1 MRTGLIDQNGN
12 AMVFADDLVLENQ
25 TAVDRSFSA
34 VKSHPLLASAMVFAA
49 GIIWSFGAVT
59 ARKAAVT
66 DVWQYMLWRSIGVL
80 VVVEFVRILRRQ
92 RSSPTVRAF
101 TSGWIMMLG
110 NCGLMLASVAFV
122 YAVKNTTAANA
133 AFLSSITPLLAAVL
147 GRFFL
152 KERLTLITI
161 LAIIV
166 AFIGLAIMLQSDST
180 VSTSSSVIG
189 NIAALFSSLGFAGY
203 MVCLRT
209 SATRD
214 WSPIMP
220 GYALMTIALCTVV
233 TLSKHRD
240 LFPGAHDVLLALLHG
255 GVFIVV
261 GTFLFNHATKTI
273 SAVGM
278 SVLAQSETA
287 TIPLWVYLFI
297 GERPTITTI
306 IGGAI
311 MLSAV
316 LGKAMFD
323 KP

>member
-1 MRTGLIDQNGN
+1 
-12 AMVFADDLVLENQ
+12 
-25 TAVDRSFSA
+25 
-34 VKSHPLLASAMVFAA
+34 
-49 GIIWSFGAVT
+49 
-59 ARKAAVT
+59 
-66 DVWQYMLWRSIGVL
+66 
-80 VVVEFVRILRRQ
+80 
-92 RSSPTVRAF
+92 VRAF
-101 TSGWIMMLG
+101 TSGRIMMLG

-152 KERLTLITI
+152 KERLTLITV
-161 LAIIV
+161 LAVVV
-166 AFIGLAIMLQSDST
+166 AFIGLGIMLQSGSAGT
-180 VSTSSSVIG
+180 TSSSTVG
-189 NIAALFSSLGFAGY
+189 DIAALLSSLGFAGY

-209 SATRD
+209 SNTRD

-240 LFPGAHDVLLALLHG
+240 LFPGLHDMLLALLHG

-261 GTFLFNHATKTI
+261 GTFLFNHGTKTI
-273 SAVGM
+273 SAVGV

-287 TIPLWVYLFI
+287 AIPLWIFLSI
-297 GERPTITTI
+297 GERPTLTTL

-311 MLSAV
+311 MLAAV
-316 LGKAMFD
+316 LGKAIFD
-323 KP
+323 RP

>member
-1 MRTGLIDQNGN
+1 
-12 AMVFADDLVLENQ
+12 MVFADELVTESQ
-25 TAVDRSFSA
+25 TTVDRPYA
-34 VKSHPLLASAMVFAA
+34 LVKSHPLLASAMVFTA

-59 ARKAAVT
+59 ARKATAT

-80 VVVEFVRILRRQ
+80 VVVEIVPIFRRQ

-152 KERLTLITI
+152 KERLTLISI
-161 LAIIV
+161 LAIVV
-166 AFIGLAIMLQSDST
+166 AFVGLAIMLQSDST
-180 VSTSSSVIG
+180 GSTSSSTIG

-233 TLSKHRD
+233 TLSKHRA
-240 LFPGAHDVLLALLHG
+240 LFPGTHDVLLALLHG

-311 MLSAV
+311 MLCAV
-316 LGKAMFD
+316 VGKAIFD

>member
-1 MRTGLIDQNGN
+1 
-12 AMVFADDLVLENQ
+12 MVFADDLFRERQ
-25 TAVDRSFSA
+25 TVVDGPQASR
-34 VKSHPLLASAMVFAA
+34 KSHPWLASAMVFTA

-59 ARKAAVT
+59 ARKASIS

-80 VVVEFVRILRRQ
+80 VVVEFVRLVRRQ

-161 LAIIV
+161 LAIVV
-166 AFIGLAIMLQSDST
+166 AFIGLAIMLQSDPAG
-180 VSTSSSVIG
+180 STSSTVTG

-209 SATRD
+209 SNTRD

-233 TLSKHRD
+233 TLSKHRAV
-240 LFPGAHDVLLALLHG
+240 FPGTHDVLLALLHG

-261 GTFLFNHATKTI
+261 GTFLFNHGTKTI
-273 SAVGM
+273 SAVGV

-287 TIPLWVYLFI
+287 TIPLWVYWFI
-297 GERPTITTI
+297 GERPSLTTI
-306 IGGAI
+306 LGGAI
-311 MLSAV
+311 MLAAV
-316 LGKAMFD
+316 LGKAIFEQQ
-323 KP
+323 